1 MNQAAIKFRGGTMA
15 WVGPDG
21 TTKQMGMTMN
31 RYLVELHG
39 SSYGHHKTWRVVR
52 QYDRCI
58 MCVCVY
64 KRGAYRVC
72 EELNALASGKMGAS
86 GAEDMYVS

>member
-1 MNQAAIKFRGGTMA
+1 MIY
-15 WVGPDG
+15 
-21 TTKQMGMTMN
+21 
-31 RYLVELHG
+31 RYFVEQH
-39 SSYGHHKTWRVVR
+39 SNSHKHKTWRVVR
-52 QYDRCI
+52 RYDKCI

-86 GAEDMYVS
+86 SAEDVYVS

>member
-1 MNQAAIKFRGGTMA
+1 MDSIVPSKGGF
-15 WVGPDG
+15 
-21 TTKQMGMTMN
+21 QMSY
-31 RYLVELHG
+31 RYIVEQHG
-39 SSYGHHKTWRVVR
+39 SSYSKHKTWRVVR
-52 QYDRCI
+52 RYDNCI

-86 GAEDMYVS
+86 SEGDQFV

>member
-1 MNQAAIKFRGGTMA
+1 MA

-21 TTKQMGMTMN
+21 TTKQRGTMMN

-39 SSYGHHKTWRVVR
+39 SSYGNHKTWRVVR

-64 KRGAYRVC
+64 KRGAFRVC
-72 EELNALASGKMGAS
+72 EELNALASDKMGAS
-86 GAEDMYVS
+86 DAEDMYVS

>member
-1 MNQAAIKFRGGTMA
+1 MVSAD
-15 WVGPDG
+15 PDG
-21 TTKQMGMTMN
+21 TTKQMRMMMN

-39 SSYGHHKTWRVVR
+39 SSYSRHKTWRVVR
-52 QYDRCI
+52 QYDKCI

-72 EELNALASGKMGAS
+72 DELNALASGKMGVNHEGDQYAN
-86 GAEDMYVS
+86 

>member
-21 TTKQMGMTMN
+21 TTKQMGMIMN
-31 RYLVELHG
+31 RYLVELHCG
-39 SSYGHHKTWRVVR
+39 SYKHKTWRVVR
-52 QYDRCI
+52 KYDRCI
-58 MCVCVY
+58 ICVCVY

-72 EELNALASGKMGAS
+72 EELNALASGKMGVIS
-86 GAEDMYVS
+86 EGDQFV